1 MARIRWR
8 GPEESRIAYVDFRYK
23 GRRHVV
29 STKTSNK
36 KIATQILHD
45 IQGKIARG
53 NFNLDEYEKKN
64 LRLSEF
70 LTQYFPYAESWKA
83 KGTIEG
89 EKIYTKTLM
98 KIIGDPDLRSIDVQ
112 SLDRWK
118 ALRLETGISP
128 TTLNIER
135 RSLHAIFNVAKKW
148 KYIDDNPFTSIKMV
162 SVEERRLF
170 LTADELNLFFKAVRN
185 KIETT
190 KNTSQRERFELLCL
204 YYEFLLNTGLRREE
218 GLRLRRQNVDLNRNI
233 IYIEKTKDKDA
244 RIIPLTPRAGEILM
258 SLDEHMFSS
267 LSKQCVTRH
276 FAGFLKD
283 AGLKGF
289 KLHSLRHSF
298 SVALV
303 DRQVDIV
310 TISKLLG
317 HSDVKTTM
325 IYAKMQLSVM
335 RSAIDKLA
343 SLPSHGYKMV
353 TNGGGAEGE

>member
-8 GPEESRIAYVDFRYK
+8 GPEESRIAYVDFRYN
-23 GRRHVV
+23 GRRHVI
-29 STKTSNK
+29 STKTSDK
-36 KIATQILHD
+36 KIAMQILHD

-64 LRLSEF
+64 VRMSEF
-70 LTQYFPYAESWKA
+70 LAQYFPYAESWKA
-83 KGTIEG
+83 KGTVAA
-89 EKIYTKTLM
+89 EKIYTATLM

-112 SLDRWK
+112 SLDGWK
-118 ALRLETGISP
+118 ARRLETGISP

-148 KYIDDNPFTSIKMV
+148 KYVDDNPFTSVKIM

-170 LTADELNLFFKAVRN
+170 LTADELNLFFTAVKN
-185 KIETT
+185 KIEATRQL
-190 KNTSQRERFELLCL
+190 SRRRSLQLLFL

-218 GLRLRRQNVDLNRNI
+218 GLQLKRTNVDLNRNA
-233 IYIEKTKDKDA
+233 IYIEKTKDKDS
-244 RIIPLTPRAGEILM
+244 RIIPLTPRAREILI
-258 SLDEHMFSS
+258 SLDDQMFSP
-267 LSKQCVTRH
+267 LSKQTVTRR

-283 AGLKGF
+283 AGLQGF
-289 KLHSLRHSF
+289 KLHSLRHTF
-298 SVALV
+298 STALV
-303 DRQVDIV
+303 EREVDIV

-335 RSAIDKLA
+335 RSAIDKLV

-353 TNGGGAEGE
+353 TNGGGGEEG